1 MSLFVD
7 AFASIRDF
15 FEAGGNV
22 LWAILLVTTLM
33 WTFIIERF
41 WFFYKLLPDQVAEV
55 ATSWDDR
62 IDQTSWYAHR
72 IREQMISEVSM
83 GAHRFL
89 ILIKSLMAILPLL
102 GLLGTV
108 TGMVGV
114 FDVMAA
120 TGTGNARLVAGGVSK
135 ATIPTMAGLVAAL
148 SGLYVASFLEQK
160 ANSEVEKV
168 EDRLVH
174 L

>member
-1 MSLFVD
+1 MNLFID
-7 AFASIRDF
+7 AFAAIRDF

-22 LWAILLVTTLM
+22 LWAILIVTTLM

-41 WFFYKLLPDQVAEV
+41 WYFYKLLPEEVNVVAQ
-55 ATSWDDR
+55 SWDDR
-62 IDQTSWYAHR
+62 VDQTSWFAHR
-72 IREQMISEVSM
+72 IREQMISEVSV

-114 FDVMAA
+114 FDVMAT

>member
-1 MSLFVD
+1 MSF
-7 AFASIRDF
+7 FADGFSAIRDF

-22 LWAILLVTTLM
+22 LWAILVVTTLM

-41 WFFYKLLPDQVAEV
+41 WFFYQLLPEQVDGV
-55 ATSWDDR
+55 AQSWDDR
-62 IDQTSWYAHR
+62 LDQTSWYAHR
-72 IREQMISEVSM
+72 IREQMISEVSVS
-83 GAHRFL
+83 AHRFL

-160 ANSEVEKV
+160 AAAEVERV